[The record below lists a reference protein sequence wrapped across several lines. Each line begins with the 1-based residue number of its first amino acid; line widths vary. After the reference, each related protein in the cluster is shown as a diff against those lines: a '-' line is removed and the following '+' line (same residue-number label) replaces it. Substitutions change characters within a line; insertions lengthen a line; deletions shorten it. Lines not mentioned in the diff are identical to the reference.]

1 MNDYDLAIIGPE
13 AATINPMFLDNEEY
27 EWLKA
32 KINEAVDN
40 LISEEIERKN
50 KECLK
55 LLYFQ

>member
-1 MNDYDLAIIGPE
+1 MNEYDLSIIGSE
-13 AATINPMFLDNEEY
+13 ATTIDPLFLDDEEY

-32 KINEAVDN
+32 KIDEAVDN

-55 LLYFQ
+55 LLYF